1 MTEATAAI
9 PCSIPG
15 ARRLLAISVA
25 SATPMTIDG
34 RRILSGIAKQAV
46 STLAAPQRVAVR
58 PLGVEGDEQADLS
71 VHGGVSKAVYAY
83 PHEHYAFW
91 QTVRAQ
97 AGLQAWGEE
106 LPPGMMGEN
115 LTVTGLLEADAHIG
129 DVLRFPDC
137 TLAISEPRRP
147 CYKFE
152 ARMGFKQAVKM
163 MAQSGFC
170 GYYLSV
176 RSPGTLAAGEGFELV
191 PGPREV
197 SIRELFRAKMR
208 KESGGGAA

>member
-1 MTEATAAI
+1 MSAT
-9 PCSIPG
+9 PPL
-15 ARRLLAISVA
+15 RRLLSISVA
-25 SATPMTIDG
+25 QATPMEIQG
-34 RRILSGIAKQAV
+34 RRILTGIAKQPV
-46 STLAAPQRVAVR
+46 STLADPARINVR
-58 PLGVEGDEQADLS
+58 PLGLEGDEQADLT

-83 PHEHYAFW
+83 PHEHYPFW

-97 AGLQAWGEE
+97 AGVQAWDEA
-106 LPPGMMGEN
+106 LPHGMVGEN
-115 LTVTGLLEADAHIG
+115 LTVTGLLEADAYIG

-152 ARMGFKQAVKM
+152 ARMGFAQALKM

-170 GYYLSV
+170 GYYLAV
-176 RSPGTLAAGEGFELV
+176 RTPGTLAAGESFEIE

-197 SIRELFRAKMR
+197 SIRDLFRAKMKR
-208 KESGGGAA
+208 A

>member
-1 MTEATAAI
+1 MSAT
-9 PCSIPG
+9 PPL
-15 ARRLLAISVA
+15 RRLLSISVA
-25 SATPMTIDG
+25 QATPMEIQG
-34 RRILSGIAKQAV
+34 RRILTGIAKQPV
-46 STLAAPQRVAVR
+46 STLADPARINVR
-58 PLGVEGDEQADLS
+58 PLGLEGDEQADLT

-83 PHEHYAFW
+83 PHEHYPFW

-97 AGLQAWGEE
+97 AGVQAWDEA
-106 LPPGMMGEN
+106 LPHGMVGEN
-115 LTVTGLLEADAHIG
+115 LTVTGLLEADAYIG

-152 ARMGFKQAVKM
+152 ARMGFAQALKM

-170 GYYLSV
+170 GYYLAV
-176 RSPGTLAAGEGFELV
+176 RTPGTLAAGESFEIE

-197 SIRELFRAKMR
+197 GIRDLFRAKMKR
-208 KESGGGAA
+208 A